1 MRIYAA
7 CLASYNNGVLHGR
20 WIDASSDVDEMQ
32 EEVNAM
38 LRESRFP
45 NVTVD
50 CPECDGTGLIW
61 NGDRSAEYVCP
72 NCREGRVPS
81 AEEFA
86 IHDFEGLPRSLGEH
100 SGLRAVAAVVALVE
114 DTDFLDQDVVI
125 AVVDDCDGDV
135 AAARDMLEYRF
146 CGVYDSFRDYAD
158 EAADDML
165 STYEIPDDHPAVR
178 YFDYAA
184 WARDLSC
191 EMHVVPCEGGVAVFH
206 A

>member
-45 NVTVD
+45 NIVG
-50 CPECDGTGLIW
+50 PDG
-61 NGDRSAEYVCP
+61 SP
-72 NCREGRVPS
+72 M

-86 IHDFEGLPRSLGEH
+86 IHDFDGLPRSLGEY

-125 AVVDDCDGDV
+125 AVIDDCDGDV

-158 EAADDML
+158 EAAYDML
-165 STYEIPDDHPAVR
+165 ATYEIPDDHPAFR

-191 EMHVVPCEGGVAVFH
+191 EMHVVLCEGGVAVFH

>member
-45 NVTVD
+45 
-50 CPECDGTGLIW
+50 
-61 NGDRSAEYVCP
+61 
-72 NCREGRVPS
+72 S

-86 IHDFEGLPRSLGEH
+86 IHDFDGLPRSLGEH

-114 DTDFLDQDVVI
+114 DTAFLDQDVVI
-125 AVVDDCDGDV
+125 AVVDDCGGDV